1 MIAGNPGKKPLPP
14 TLSGEARLEYWQEC
28 TGVRA
33 ANEAVVGME
42 MLREYEVRG
51 VRGLVIGDG
60 GKGE

>member
-33 ANEAVVGME
+33 ANEAVVGMR
-42 MLREYEVRG
+42 MLRQFDV
-51 VRGLVIGDG
+51 
-60 GKGE
+60 